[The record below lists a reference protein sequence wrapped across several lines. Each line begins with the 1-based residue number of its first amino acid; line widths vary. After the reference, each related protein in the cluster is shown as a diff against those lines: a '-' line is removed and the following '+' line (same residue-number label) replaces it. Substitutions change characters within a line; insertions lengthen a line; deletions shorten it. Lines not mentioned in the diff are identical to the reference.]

1 MSWEFQRE
9 VGEDTGF
16 VHAAGDLVAGREVVA
31 VDERSGEV
39 RLADG
44 SVAELKGSIDEG
56 SNHSNFSYQSSVKI
70 LSKFTKCDV
79 GKFQHFLKY
88 RRNSDKISSKSVQNQ

>member
-31 VDERSGEV
+31 VDERSGRIV
-39 RLADG
+39 AISAIDKLVKGAAG
-44 SVAELKGSIDEG
+44 SAIQAMNVALGLEETLGLTFPG
-56 SNHSNFSYQSSVKI
+56 LHPA
-70 LSKFTKCDV
+70 
-79 GKFQHFLKY
+79 
-88 RRNSDKISSKSVQNQ
+88 